1 MVFLHSNQNPE
12 IINMSDIQEMRYGW
26 PKLVTQR
33 IPWVGLL
40 PSWSSE
46 QNYIPYDAIRELQTL
61 ATNTKIPNLNNSWS
75 IWTPPASENWYLSH
89 GLKYGLWDNPLSGS
103 SYAVSSK
110 HGFLALENREEAL
123 VRVSPVLLSLTSP
136 YLPTDMNGT
145 FRIITRHLLT
155 TIFPMDLQMVFTH
168 STDMDRFTLQSSA
181 VTFGEDGNQH
191 STALRRKGSFTWG
204 MIYLL
209 KALGWLGEQRTAPY
223 KASAVLGAE
232 VWGTTPASGW
242 RSFAGTHGCPV
253 LLPWGKRPYVIVVS
267 QSLGA
272 ANGLAPVSVHT
283 DND

>member
-1 MVFLHSNQNPE
+1 MGFLHRNQNPE

-61 ATNTKIPNLNNSWS
+61 ATNIKIPNLNNSWG
-75 IWTPPASENWYLSH
+75 IWTPPASQSWCLSR
-89 GLKYGLWDNPLSGS
+89 GPEYGLWDNPLAGR
-103 SYAVSSK
+103 SYAASSK

-123 VRVSPVLLSLTSP
+123 VRVPPVLLSLTSP
-136 YLPTDMNGT
+136 YLPINMNGT

-168 STDMDRFTLQSSA
+168 STSMDRFTLQSSA

-191 STALRRKGSFTWG
+191 STALRRK
-204 MIYLL
+204 
-209 KALGWLGEQRTAPY
+209 RTAPY
-223 KASAVLGAE
+223 KASAVSGAE
-232 VWGTTPASGW
+232 VWGTAPASGW
-242 RSFAGTHGCPV
+242 RSFAGTHGRPV
-253 LLPWGKRPYVIVVS
+253 LLPWGKRPTVIVVS